1 MQDPSVEHPKR
12 PAENAAPQSAPPV
25 KRRRK
30 LEQQELSKKRPA
42 ENAAPQSAPPEKRR
56 RRFADLANLPVP
68 QVSNVVSTFTCN
80 TTLDLLKISQR
91 HGLEFQP
98 SRFAACSIRLGGD
111 SDRSTALAFTS
122 GKFVITGCTSEM
134 GSLKASREYVHL
146 LAKLGERLNFCNY
159 KVQNIVS
166 SVDMGYPLDLKRFQ
180 DDLTALTSWESRKF
194 PGLVFRHASG
204 LVALCF
210 RSGKLV
216 LTGAKSRRS
225 LMENWPKVHDVVAK
239 YLDRAQGATKCS
251 REYSKQ
257 LRREEEKQPFVGG
270 SLFGGLGLE
279 MI

>member
-1 MQDPSVEHPKR
+1 MRDPSVEHPKR
-12 PAENAAPQSAPPV
+12 PSENAVAQSAPSG

-30 LEQQELSKKRPA
+30 LEQQEPSKKRPS
-42 ENAAPQSAPPEKRR
+42 ENAAPRSASQPKRR
-56 RRFADLANLPVP
+56 RLADLADLPVP
-68 QVSNVVSTFTCN
+68 VVSNVVSTFTCN

-180 DDLTALTSWESRKF
+180 NELTALTSWESRKF
-194 PGLVFRHASG
+194 PGLVFRHGSG

-225 LMENWPKVHDVVAK
+225 LVENWPKVHKVIAK
-239 YLDRAQGATKCS
+239 YLDKAQGATKCS

>member
-1 MQDPSVEHPKR
+1 MQDPSAEPAKR
-12 PAENAAPQSAPPV
+12 PADSGAPHIA
-25 KRRRK
+25 RRK
-30 LEQQELSKKRPA
+30 RKQSKKKRPA
-42 ENAAPQSAPPEKRR
+42 ENAAPHIASKRR
-56 RRFADLANLPVP
+56 RLADAPANLPVP
-68 QVSNVVSTFTCN
+68 VVSNVVSTFTCN

-166 SVDMGYPLDLKRFQ
+166 SVDMGYPLNLKRFQ
-180 DDLTALTSWESRKF
+180 NDLTALTSWESRKF
-194 PGLVFRHASG
+194 PGLVFRHGSG

-225 LMENWPKVHDVVAK
+225 LMENWPKVHKVIAK
-239 YLDRAQGATKCS
+239 YLDKAPNATKCS